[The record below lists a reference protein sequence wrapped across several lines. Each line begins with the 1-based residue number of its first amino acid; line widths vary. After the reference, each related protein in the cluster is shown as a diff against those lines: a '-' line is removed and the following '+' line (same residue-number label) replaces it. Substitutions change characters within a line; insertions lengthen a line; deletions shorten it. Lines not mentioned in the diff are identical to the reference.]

1 MGEELVQSFEAFV
14 GFSIAP
20 DWAPDSVSLAISQ
33 AILEVDVGLLEERRR
48 LTIAVSS
55 ELDQPV
61 ELLIVRRELVLMAK
75 SERLDEVL
83 DQLLLLLILNDL
95 RQWSL

>member
-14 GFSIAP
+14 GFSIAL

-48 LTIAVSS
+48 LTKAISS

-61 ELLIVRRELVLMAK
+61 ELLVVRRELVSLAN
-75 SERLDEVL
+75 SERLVEVF
-83 DQLLLLLILNDL
+83 D
-95 RQWSL
+95 